1 MPSAYSEMKFELK
14 TENDNYSKSFSHF
27 FRIFFV
33 SALLII
39 LFDLSIKFG
48 IISKH
53 YQIEYNCKILNV
65 KKSLSNIKKLSR
77 LSTLKNKQR
86 ILEFCRDYVK

>member
-1 MPSAYSEMKFELK
+1 MKFELK
-14 TENDNYSKSFSHF
+14 TENDNYSKSFAHF
-27 FRIFFV
+27 FRIVFV

-39 LFDLSIKFG
+39 LCDLSIKFG

-65 KKSLSNIKKLSR
+65 KKSTSNIKKLSR
-77 LSTLKNKQR
+77 LSNLNNKQR